1 MSGKNRFLERKQTK
15 NLMRLTSLNQSNWY
29 LNSGFFRL
37 LSSFVNLTQN
47 SSVTFLAY
55 VKIFFKKMG
64 RRFLAGI
71 LPNLALV
78 STIKTDRRFLL
89 LSLLQGRSRR
99 AYMDYLKQRNI
110 GGILVFLDTFIR
122 PRS

>member
-1 MSGKNRFLERKQTK
+1 ML
-15 NLMRLTSLNQSNWY
+15 
-29 LNSGFFRL
+29 
-37 LSSFVNLTQN
+37 
-47 SSVTFLAY
+47 
-55 VKIFFKKMG
+55 KMG
-64 RRFLAGI
+64 RGFLQGI

-78 STIKTDRRFLL
+78 SAIETDRRFLL
-89 LSLLQGRSRR
+89 FSLLQGRSRR